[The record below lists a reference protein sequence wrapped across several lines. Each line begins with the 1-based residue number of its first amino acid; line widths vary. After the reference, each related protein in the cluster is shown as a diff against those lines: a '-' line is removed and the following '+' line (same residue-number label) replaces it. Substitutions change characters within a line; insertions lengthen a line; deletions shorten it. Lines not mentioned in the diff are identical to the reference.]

1 MAVATRSGMENVAP
15 ASPVR
20 PAAPAAEGPLRVG
33 VSGSYGGWNVGD
45 EAILTALVARL
56 RRDWP
61 DARVTV
67 FGRNPDHTLACHDVQ
82 RAVTVRELT
91 REEARGEVAELDLLI
106 LGGGGLLYDRD
117 LEVYLR
123 EVALA
128 NELGVPVAVY
138 AVGAG
143 PLDRKVSREL
153 LREHLGPAAVVSV
166 RDRQSKRL
174 LEDAKVEGE
183 IHVTADPA
191 FLLEPE
197 ELPEGTLERER
208 LDTDRRVVAFSVR
221 EPGPAAPDL
230 EAEHYHALL
239 ANAADFMIDR
249 YDAEIVFVPMER
261 RKVDVQHSHGVLARM
276 ELARRAGV
284 LKGDYTPQ
292 QLLALFRHFD
302 FALGMRLHFL
312 VFAALQGV
320 PFIALPYAP
329 KVQSLTEELEMVMPP
344 LERVTTGRLLAHI
357 DHSWDRREE
366 VREQIGERLPG
377 LRERASRTQGLV
389 TAKLPSS
396 PVLGRPA

>member
-1 MAVATRSGMENVAP
+1 MAVAIRSGMKNLAP
-15 ASPVR
+15 AP
-20 PAAPAAEGPLRVG
+20 PLHAAAPGVDGSLRIG
-33 VSGSYGGWNVGD
+33 ISGSYGGWNLGD

-61 DARVTV
+61 AAQVTV
-67 FGRNPDHTLACHDVQ
+67 FGRDPDHTLACHDVQ
-82 RAVTVRELT
+82 RAVRVRELT

-143 PLDRKVSREL
+143 PLEREASRGL

-174 LEDAKVEGE
+174 LEDAEVEGE

-191 FLLEPE
+191 FLLQPE

-208 LDTDRRVVAFSVR
+208 LETDRRVVAFSVR

-230 EAEHYHALL
+230 EEEHYHALL

-284 LKGDYTPQ
+284 LKGDYTPG
-292 QLLALFRHFD
+292 QLLTLFRHFD

-344 LERVTTGRLLAHI
+344 LARVTTGRLLAHI
-357 DHSWDRREE
+357 DRSWDRRDEI
-366 VREQIGERLPG
+366 REQIVDLLPG
-377 LRERASRTQGLV
+377 LRERASRTQELV
-389 TAKLPSS
+389 TSQLRAAPS
-396 PVLGRPA
+396 LERPA